1 MSTLSTRQDEVHVK
15 NIQACPVVKAVET
28 VGTPWRLQILYAL
41 RDSELRFNALK
52 RKTGGRSKTVS
63 DALDVLTDEGLIARR
78 TEEAAPIAVYYQLTE
93 KGRTLLKRL
102 DQVSQW
108 AVEWMD
114 DVDDPDEFT
123 ENQGESLALQRGD
136 EPDSSLH

>member
-1 MSTLSTRQDEVHVK
+1 MSTASTRQDEVQTK
-15 NIQACPVVKAVET
+15 NVEACPVVRAVET

-41 RDSELRFNALK
+41 RESELRFNELK
-52 RKTGGRSKTVS
+52 RATGGRSKTVS

-93 KGRTLLKRL
+93 KGKTLLNQL
-102 DQVSQW
+102 DEVSEW

-123 ENQGESLALQRGD
+123 QRVR
-136 EPDSSLH
+136 

>member
-1 MSTLSTRQDEVHVK
+1 MSTASTRQDEVHTK
-15 NIQACPVVKAVET
+15 NVEACPVVQAVET

-41 RDSELRFNALK
+41 RESELRFNELK
-52 RKTGGRSKTVS
+52 RATGGRSKTVS

-93 KGRTLLKRL
+93 KGKTLLSRL
-102 DQVSQW
+102 DDVSQW
-108 AVEWMD
+108 AVEWME

-123 ENQGESLALQRGD
+123 QR
-136 EPDSSLH
+136 LR

>member
-1 MSTLSTRQDEVHVK
+1 MSTSSTRQQEVQSK
-15 NIQACPVVKAVET
+15 NVEACPVVQALDA

-41 RDSELRFNALK
+41 RDSELRFNELK
-52 RKTGGRSKTVS
+52 RATGGRSKTVS
-63 DALDVLTDEGLIARR
+63 DALDVLSEIGLITRR

-93 KGRTLLKRL
+93 KGETLVRRL
-102 DQVSQW
+102 DDVSQW

-123 ENQGESLALQRGD
+123 VRFR
-136 EPDSSLH
+136 

>member
-1 MSTLSTRQDEVHVK
+1 MSTASTRQDEVHTK
-15 NIQACPVVKAVET
+15 NVEACPVVQAVET

-41 RDSELRFNALK
+41 RESELRFNELK
-52 RKTGGRSKTVS
+52 RATGGRSKTVS
-63 DALDVLTDEGLIARR
+63 DALDVLTDESLIARR

-93 KGRTLLKRL
+93 KGKTLLSRL
-102 DQVSQW
+102 DEVSQW

-123 ENQGESLALQRGD
+123 QR
-136 EPDSSLH
+136 LR

>member
-1 MSTLSTRQDEVHVK
+1 MSTASTRQDEVQTK
-15 NIQACPVVKAVET
+15 NVEACPVVRAVEI

-41 RDSELRFNALK
+41 RESELRFNELK
-52 RKTGGRSKTVS
+52 RATGGRSKTVS

-93 KGRTLLKRL
+93 KGKTLLSRL
-102 DQVSQW
+102 DEVSQW

-123 ENQGESLALQRGD
+123 QR
-136 EPDSSLH
+136 LR